1 MRLHRKFVPNLL
13 FSPIRMP
20 SVANIAFVCTALIA
34 AYTLPSWDVAT
45 AHGGQVTLQVGT
57 SHPTLLANKKQTS
70 FIRIALTGSELEKSK
85 KRPPVNVAIVIDNS
99 GSMSGSKIDQARRAA
114 VAAVNRLRDDDI
126 VSVVL
131 YNSQVSV
138 LVPATK
144 ASDRESI
151 VAQIESITANGSTAL
166 FAGVSKG
173 AGETRKF
180 LRDEYVNRI
189 ILLSD
194 GQANVG
200 PATPAELERLGASLV
215 KEGISVSTLG
225 LGLGYNEDLMSGLA
239 QSGSGNHMFVEE
251 ADDLVNVFNKEF
263 NDLLSVVAGDF
274 EIEATMASGVRP
286 VKVLGTTADI
296 VGQKVFIPLTQL
308 YSQQERYFV
317 VEVEVEAVE
326 HGATRPLVEVTVNYI
341 NKVNQ
346 TPEKLTASV
355 QVRFTNDASK
365 VSADRDLETYAYCSV
380 QIANERNREA
390 TELRDAGQVDKAEK
404 LLRQN
409 SAELKALKADCEA
422 KNITVVLPALAL
434 NVQLNETQ
442 AMEVRDDS
450 KWYSGRK
457 MMREAQNYNQ
467 AQQRA
472 LPSAIESRS
481 GK

>member
-1 MRLHRKFVPNLL
+1 MQRHL
-13 FSPIRMP
+13 
-20 SVANIAFVCTALIA
+20 NIALVCTSIIA
-34 AYTLPSWDVAT
+34 AQTLASWNVRVTHA
-45 AHGGQVTLQVGT
+45 GQVALQVGT

-85 KRPPVNVAIVIDNS
+85 QRPPVNVAIVIDNS

-144 ASDRESI
+144 ASDRDSI
-151 VAQIESITANGSTAL
+151 VNQIRSITANGSTAL

-200 PATPAELERLGASLV
+200 PSTPAELQRLGASLV

-274 EIEATMASGVRP
+274 EIEATLASGVRP
-286 VKVLGTTADI
+286 VKVLGTNADI

-317 VEVEVEAVE
+317 VEVEVDAAED
-326 HGATRPLVEVTVNYI
+326 GAARPLVDVTVNYI
-341 NKVNQ
+341 NKINQ

-355 QVRFTNDASK
+355 QVRFTNDESK
-365 VSADRDLETYAYCSV
+365 VNADRDLETYAYCSV

-390 TELRDAGQVDKAEK
+390 TALRDAGQIDKAEK
-404 LLRQN
+404 LLQQN
-409 SAELKALKADCEA
+409 SSELKALKLDCEA
-422 KNITVVLPALAL
+422 KNITVVLPALEL
-434 NVQLNETQ
+434 NVQLNELQ
-442 AMEVRDDS
+442 AKDVRDES

-467 AQQRA
+467 SQQRA